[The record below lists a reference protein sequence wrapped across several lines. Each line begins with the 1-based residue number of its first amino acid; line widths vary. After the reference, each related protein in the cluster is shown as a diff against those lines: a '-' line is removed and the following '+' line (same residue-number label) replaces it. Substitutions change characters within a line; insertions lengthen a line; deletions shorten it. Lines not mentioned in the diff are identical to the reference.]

1 MQCCGSHSRHTCRET
16 ATRTLPTNQ
25 HTPPLLLCKPLSL
38 GRLTQGKVTWFMY
51 NLYIHPLQVCMMDLH
66 VHAVS
71 EMFFAVGTQIL
82 HADHLATV
90 SWTCIDYQFKQ
101 CSYCCLHQNVKDYK
115 RDQGGTAVKAVT
127 FIEGET
133 YVCKS
138 QCCIHDMA
146 HNNVPIWLFTGSP
159 HIVPP

>member
-1 MQCCGSHSRHTCRET
+1 
-16 ATRTLPTNQ
+16 
-25 HTPPLLLCKPLSL
+25 
-38 GRLTQGKVTWFMY
+38 
-51 NLYIHPLQVCMMDLH
+51 MMDLH

-133 YVCKS
+133 CLQITMLHTWHGS
-138 QCCIHDMA
+138 QQCPDLAFHRLTTYSPSIRKKEKKTLKGGKHYFAIM
-146 HNNVPIWLFTGSP
+146 FTNPNGGFDQKIYAWPLGKTHVDFSAP
-159 HIVPP
+159 YTNLYWETIFE